1 MLLSDHCGHYSQNS
15 LYTTHIQ
22 FIHDT
27 YTILQIYKTIANKD
41 YQRLRVQMLRLR
53 KASVAGRHIPSSMCF
68 RTLHPYL
75 VIMPT
80 CDLANFLNAIHNPE
94 YQNLMSFCVSV

>member
-27 YTILQIYKTIANKD
+27 YTCTCVYFTVEGVVYGDVGGGQTVDPLHVETEVGSVSIMILHDTND
-41 YQRLRVQMLRLR
+41 DT
-53 KASVAGRHIPSSMCF
+53 H
-68 RTLHPYL
+68 
-75 VIMPT
+75 
-80 CDLANFLNAIHNPE
+80 
-94 YQNLMSFCVSV
+94 CVYIFV